1 LIAETPQIGLL
12 RAIWQEKLPQV
23 LQRYQSLKD
32 SHDSI
37 PLNGALLEAIKAQRL
52 KLVDFFL
59 NEGAKLTNPD
69 GLPNCQVASTQDKE
83 QTKLCTSQ
91 NCGMCAA
98 RTLAR
103 PEDPIIWSHQS
114 PELYELLFRWNWR
127 EIRADGAFLDE
138 CLKEACRGG
147 RADVVQYLVR
157 KGARPKKASWMAD
170 ASTLLLAASSTEMLE
185 YILFEGEREP
195 EDGLYDHKAIAATI
209 QGTGA
214 MQWAAAVNCDLDV
227 VRALLRWG
235 ADVND
240 VASVDLVGDPRESKN
255 GPALHKVLNTM
266 SWEFGSCED
275 EEKPNKDMEKYFD
288 MIVFLL
294 ENGAD
299 PGIKNQGGLD
309 AWELAS
315 KLGNA
320 HKARLTEILKP
331 NRPGEVDQGTKP
343 KL

>member
-1 LIAETPQIGLL
+1 M
-12 RAIWQEKLPQV
+12 
-23 LQRYQSLKD
+23 KD

-37 PLNGALLEAIKAQRL
+37 PLHSALLEAIKAQRL

-59 NEGAKLTNPD
+59 DAGAKFTGPV
-69 GLPNCQVASTQDKE
+69 GLPNCQVANTQDKG
-83 QTKLCTSQ
+83 QTKPCTSQ

-98 RTLAR
+98 RTPAR

-114 PELYELLFRWNWR
+114 PELYELLFRRDWR
-127 EIRADGAFLDE
+127 EIRTNGAFLDK
-138 CLKEACRGG
+138 CLKEACNGG

-157 KGARPKKASWMAD
+157 KGARPRKASWMAD

-195 EDGLYDHKAIAATI
+195 ADGIYDHKAIAATI

-240 VASVDLVGDPRESKN
+240 VASVDLVGDPRECEN

-266 SWEFGSCED
+266 SWKFESCED
-275 EEKPNKDMEKYFD
+275 DGKPNKDMEKYFD
-288 MIVFLL
+288 MIAFLL

-299 PGIKNQGGLD
+299 PNIKNQGGLD
-309 AWELAS
+309 AWELAG

-320 HKARLTEILKP
+320 HKARLAEILRP
-331 NRPGEVDQGTKP
+331 DQPGEVDGGTKP

>member
-1 LIAETPQIGLL
+1 M
-12 RAIWQEKLPQV
+12 

-37 PLNGALLEAIKAQRL
+37 PLHSALLEAIKAQRL

-59 NEGAKLTNPD
+59 DAGAKFTTPD
-69 GLPNCQVASTQDKE
+69 TKG
-83 QTKLCTSQ
+83 QTKCCTSQ
-91 NCGMCAA
+91 NCGMCDA
-98 RTLAR
+98 RTPAR

-114 PELYELLFRWNWR
+114 PELYELLFRRDWR
-127 EIRADGAFLDE
+127 EIRTNGAFLDK
-138 CLKEACRGG
+138 CLKSACRGG

-170 ASTLLLAASSTEMLE
+170 DSTLLLAASSTEMLE

-195 EDGLYDHKAIAATI
+195 EDGLYDRKAIATTI

-214 MQWAAAVNCDLDV
+214 LQWAAAVNADLDV

-240 VASVDLVGDPRESKN
+240 VAMVDLVGDPRESEN

-266 SWEFGSCED
+266 QWKSGSCKD
-275 EEKPNKDMEKYFD
+275 EEMEKYFD
-288 MIVFLL
+288 VVAFLI

-299 PGIKNQGGLD
+299 PNIKNQGGLD
-309 AWELAS
+309 AWELAG
-315 KLGNA
+315 KLENT
-320 HKARLTEILKP
+320 HKTRLAEIMKSD
-331 NRPGEVDQGTKP
+331 RPGGVDRGTEP